1 MGTGSKNGAELV
13 AIGGGIAVF
22 IAGARRARRL
32 DVDPGEERAFR
43 WSNEIGDSIHPPL
56 WAVMQ
61 LGSLGGVIVS
71 TVVAYL
77 SGRRETAARVGS
89 GGFCAWLFCK
99 LVKRLIGRGRPE
111 AHLANVRVRGQAQ
124 TGLGYPSGHTAVA
137 TTMALIA
144 GRGSPRATAGFLLPA
159 TAVAFSRMYVG
170 AHLPLDIVGGAAI
183 GVATGTA
190 TNHLMGGPGAGA
202 AAQTA
207 GG

>member
-1 MGTGSKNGAELV
+1 MGTGSKNGTELV
-13 AIGGGIAVF
+13 VIGGGIAVF
-22 IAGARRARRL
+22 LAGARRARRL
-32 DVDPGEERAFR
+32 EVDPGEERVFR
-43 WSNEIGDSIHPPL
+43 WSNEVGDSIHPPA

-77 SGRRETAARVGS
+77 AGRRETAARVGG

-144 GRGSPRATAGFLLPA
+144 GRGSCRATTGFLVPA
-159 TAVAFSRMYVG
+159 TVVAFSRMYVG
-170 AHLPLDIVGGAAI
+170 AHLPLDVVGGAAV
-183 GVATGTA
+183 GVAMGTA
-190 TNHLMGGPGAGA
+190 VNHLTGGPGGGA